1 MNIYVGNLPQNI
13 GEEDL
18 RELFGEYGQVDS
30 VKIIKDFQ
38 TGRPKGFGF
47 VDMSQEDGQKAV
59 EALNESD
66 FNGNTLIVNEAF
78 ERRQNNYRD
87 NNRGGYN
94 RNNNYRDSRDNRGYR
109 N

>member
-13 GEEDL
+13 GEE
-18 RELFGEYGQVDS
+18 ELKAIFDEHGQVNS

-47 VDMSQEDGQKAV
+47 IDMSQEDGQKV
-59 EALNESD
+59 IEALNETEL
-66 FNGNTLIVNEAF
+66 NGNTIVVSEAF
-78 ERRQNNYRD
+78 EKRNNYRDNNYRD

-94 RNNNYRDSRDNRGYR
+94 RNNNNRGYR
-109 N
+109 